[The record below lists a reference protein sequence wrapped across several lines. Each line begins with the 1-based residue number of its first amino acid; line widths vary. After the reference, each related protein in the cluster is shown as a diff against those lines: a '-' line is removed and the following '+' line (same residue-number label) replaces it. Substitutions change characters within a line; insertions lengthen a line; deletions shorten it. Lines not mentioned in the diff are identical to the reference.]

1 MASRAKAKGSNR
13 RQQNA
18 HGPTHHVLLLL
29 LQRGIERTEAKVNI
43 TAVRTGKGGK
53 YLLLHQEN
61 PECE

>member
-29 LQRGIERTEAKVNI
+29 QRRIERTEAKVNI